1 MSRRLLSLV
10 VAWGLMVVSLVALPS
25 VAQDAAQPAPKK
37 AEKKERAQPA
47 GRLPAYYKDVVT
59 AEQRDRIYALQ
70 AKYREQILALAE
82 QMKKLTAERDAE
94 IEGVLTAE
102 QQAKVKSL
110 RAEASKKRGAT
121 KAAVADNN
129 DEAPA
134 PEPADK

>member
-10 VAWGLMVVSLVALPS
+10 VAWGLMVGSLVALPC

-37 AEKKERAQPA
+37 SEKKERAQPA

-59 AEQRDRIYALQ
+59 AEQRDKIYALQ
-70 AKYREQILALAE
+70 TKYREQILVLAE

-121 KAAVADNN
+121 KAAIADNN
-129 DEAPA
+129 DESLA

>member
-10 VAWGLMVVSLVALPS
+10 VAWGLMVGSLVALPC

-37 AEKKERAQPA
+37 SEKKERAQPA

-59 AEQRDRIYALQ
+59 AEQRDKIYALQ
-70 AKYREQILALAE
+70 TKYREQILVLAE

-121 KAAVADNN
+121 KAAIADNN
-129 DEAPA
+129 DESPA